1 MFKPTPNPPRNA
13 EIERRKLQAAAE
25 RAMDH
30 YFPTSA
36 SSSLFT
42 VTPSQST
49 EALLANAS
57 ETFASLNALT
67 SNLAFELEGSQRGVV
82 LAIQQMSELGQL
94 LVDQALEQVAPSCA
108 A

>member
-1 MFKPTPNPPRNA
+1 MFKPTPNPPHNA

-36 SSSLFT
+36 SSSLFA
-42 VTPSQST
+42 VSPSQST

-94 LVDQALEQVAPSCA
+94 LVDQALEQVAPSSA

>member
-1 MFKPTPNPPRNA
+1 MFKPTPNPPQNTSF
-13 EIERRKLQAAAE
+13 ERRKLKAAAE
-25 RAMDH
+25 RAIGH
-30 YFPTSA
+30 YFPSSA
-36 SSSLFT
+36 SVFT
-42 VTPSQST
+42 VAPDQST

-94 LVDQALEQVAPSCA
+94 LVDQALEQVGPSSAP
-108 A
+108 